1 MMKNRLKSWRGGVV
15 TIALAML
22 AVVVSA
28 AAPSSQCVIEE
39 GDLLFVLAAGNDP
52 IVAATVRDGRLNANH
67 VGIAHRDDDGRL
79 AVVEARP
86 ARGVVITPVDSF
98 MARARDR
105 VVVKRL
111 VDTCGVAAMVSRA
124 MTYVGRPYDD
134 LFMLDEQEVYCSE
147 LVWLSY
153 VRPDGRRVFDLVPM
167 SFHDVEGNILDFWT
181 KYYASRGIRVP
192 AGAPG
197 TNPSQL
203 STSTQLTTVF
213 LPSGH
218 HP

>member
-1 MMKNRLKSWRGGVV
+1 M
-15 TIALAML
+15 
-22 AVVVSA
+22 
-28 AAPSSQCVIEE
+28 
-39 GDLLFVLAAGNDP
+39 
-52 IVAATVRDGRLNANH
+52 AATVRDGRLNANH

-86 ARGVVITPVDSF
+86 ARGVVITPVDTF
-98 MARARDR
+98 LARAQGQ

-153 VRPDGRRVFDLVPM
+153 VRPDGRRVFD
-167 SFHDVEGNILDFWT
+167 DVEGNILDFWT

-203 STSTQLTTVF
+203 SASTQLTTVF